1 LDAPPFAKYA
11 KDGASKVR
19 GYSKKKQEKGVAPSL
34 YTATM
39 SPGCDL
45 QPDASAIKTAPKR
58 GSMKIDVLISR
69 SPSFCRS
76 LALCSFGSLLFLGT
90 QAAYSQSSLESDV
103 DNARIIEMTH
113 KGLGDDVII
122 ARIKASATKFKL
134 SDDDLADLKKEAVS
148 DAVVAAMIQ
157 STQLTIPKVTID
169 GNPVEVRTIGEQK
182 VGGRLGHAVT
192 FGIKSIKNKAY
203 LQGQHASLMASR
215 KPVIDIELPANDNI
229 DNYIVVEMDDKGDR
243 REIEMGSIGGT
254 VGEKVGIRAD
264 RIVRTSATPV
274 GGRRFTISPAKELKK
289 GEYILYSVGSADFP
303 HGVYGQG
310 FDFTVQ

>member
-1 LDAPPFAKYA
+1 MEIA
-11 KDGASKVR
+11 R
-19 GYSKKKQEKGVAPSL
+19 CIAPSL
-34 YTATM
+34 
-39 SPGCDL
+39 S
-45 QPDASAIKTAPKR
+45 I
-58 GSMKIDVLISR
+58 
-69 SPSFCRS
+69 CRS
-76 LALCSFGSLLFLGT
+76 LAFCTIGALLFFGT
-90 QAAYSQSSLESDV
+90 QMAKSQSSLESDV

-122 ARIKASATKFKL
+122 ARIKASATKFDL
-134 SDDDLADLKKEAVS
+134 TDDDLANLKKAGVS
-148 DAVVAAMIQ
+148 DSVVAAMIQ
-157 STQLTIPKVTID
+157 STQLTSPKVTID

-192 FGIKSIKNKAY
+192 LHIKSVKNKAY
-203 LQGQHASLMASR
+203 LQGQHASVIASR
-215 KPVIDIELPANDNI
+215 KTVIDIQLPANDNI
-229 DNYIVVEMDDKGDR
+229 DNYIIVEMDDKGDR

-274 GGRRFTISPAKELKK
+274 GGRRFRISPVKELKK

-310 FDFTVQ
+310 YDFTVH